1 MKKNVL
7 LVILLILIGY
17 SVSKAQSSL
26 LATLSHEGDVKVFYG
41 AEALINAHEAAV
53 SGDVITLSSGA
64 FHAVDITKAVT
75 IRGAGMAV
83 DTVNNIMP
91 TVLKGDFVISESDSI
106 YNLTLEG
113 IYHNDY
119 LYYSGTLYRPQ
130 FIKCRLNVVTSNN
143 STSGYE
149 SNGNYIRYSNY
160 INNYSNTSFHKYV
173 KGQMNEASFLNCRI
187 AKYISIF
194 GYTDNIFNNC
204 VVENPSCLGYEFS
217 STYVSSNGKNS
228 TVSNTTRGAFIF
240 YNCVINMENNP
251 ISAFG
256 RQSDFYNC
264 IIVYGGEDTMIG
276 YGQTYNTISVGTTT
290 DIFKDLVINH
300 GNKTCDFGV
309 FKTYKE
315 IISVAEIDE
324 ETFEL
329 TDEAAA
335 KYLGRDKTQVGIY
348 GGSLPYNTTIEAP
361 RIVKCDVASKSTSDG
376 KLSVDIQVEMA
387 E

>member
-41 AEALINAHEAAV
+41 AEALINAHKAAV

-119 LYYSGTLYRPQ
+119 LYYSGALYRPQ

-143 STSGYE
+143 SKGSA
-149 SNGNYIRYSNY
+149 SNGNYNRYSNY
-160 INNYSNTSFHKYV
+160 SNNYINGSVMVFR
-173 KGQMNEASFLNCRI
+173 GQMNEASFLNCRI

-204 VVENPSCLGYEFS
+204 VVEDPSCLGYYINS
-217 STYVSSNGKNS
+217 SYLSSSGKS
-228 TVSNTTRGAFIF
+228 SAKLYTTRGAFIF
-240 YNCVINMENNP
+240 YNCVINMEDNP

-256 RQSDFYNC
+256 GQSDFYNC

-315 IISVAEIDE
+315 ITSVAEIDE

>member
-119 LYYSGTLYRPQ
+119 LYYNGTLYRPQ

-143 STSGYE
+143 NANVSE
-149 SNGNYIRYSNY
+149 SQGSYTRYSNY
-160 INNYSNTSFHKYV
+160 SNNYVNNLKFVNGK
-173 KGQMNEASFLNCRI
+173 MNEASFLNCRI
-187 AKYISIF
+187 ARYINIF

-204 VVENPSCLGYEFS
+204 VVENPSCLGYNS
-217 STYVSSNGKNS
+217 SSSYFSSNGKRS
-228 TVSNTTRGAFIF
+228 TVSNITKGAFIF
-240 YNCVINMENNP
+240 YNCVINMGDNP

-256 RQSDFYNC
+256 TQSDFYNC
-264 IIVYGGEDTMIG
+264 IIVYGGEDTMG
-276 YGQTYNTISVGTTT
+276 GHGQTYNTISVGTTT

-315 IISVAEIDE
+315 ITSVAEIDE